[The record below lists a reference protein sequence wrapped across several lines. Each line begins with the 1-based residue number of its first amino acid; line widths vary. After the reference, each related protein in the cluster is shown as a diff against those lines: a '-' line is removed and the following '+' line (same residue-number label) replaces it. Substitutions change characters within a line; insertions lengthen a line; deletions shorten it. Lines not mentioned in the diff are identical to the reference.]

1 MINLYLTIGFV
12 FTHFLL
18 LIPIKKIILED
29 KIDNDFL
36 FIYISNLIL
45 LFTLFYFFI
54 LSNHLFFSFFTS
66 FFFMI
71 FSYLLIYHI
80 KNLLGKYQLFTL
92 PYFFLS
98 VYTFSTILI
107 LCLF

>member
-1 MINLYLTIGFV
+1 MLNFYLTIGFI
-12 FTHFLL
+12 FAHLFLL
-18 LIPIKKIILED
+18 FPMKRIILED

-36 FIYISNLIL
+36 FIYISNLL
-45 LFTLFYFFI
+45 LLLAFCYYFI
-54 LSNHLFFSFFTS
+54 ISGILFFSFFVS
-66 FFFMI
+66 LFLMI

-80 KNLLGKYQLFTL
+80 KNLLGKYQLCSL

-98 VYTFSTILI
+98 VYTFASILE

>member
-1 MINLYLTIGFV
+1 MHTFFLTLSFI
-12 FTHFLL
+12 FTHLL
-18 LIPIKKIILED
+18 LFFPIKKMVFQD

-36 FIYISNLIL
+36 FIYISNHIL
-45 LFTLFYFFI
+45 LLAFVYYFVI
-54 LSNHLFFSFFTS
+54 SSQLFFSFFVS
-66 FFFMI
+66 LFSMV

-80 KNLLGKYQLFTL
+80 KNILGKYQLLSL

-98 VYTFSTILI
+98 VYTFANILM

>member
-1 MINLYLTIGFV
+1 MLNFYLTIGFM
-12 FTHFLL
+12 FTHLFLL
-18 LIPIKKIILED
+18 FPIKRIILED

-45 LFTLFYFFI
+45 LLALCYYFI
-54 LSNHLFFSFFTS
+54 ISSVLFFSFFIS
-66 FFFMI
+66 LFLMV

-80 KNLLGKYQLFTL
+80 KNLLGKYHPFSL

-98 VYTFSTILI
+98 VYTFANILQ